1 MLKSCFLIVSFCMA
15 CCTMCFAQKQL
26 SEWIWNGTTESAHY
40 VSIADSAQVA
50 FDASKLPA
58 QLGMEDN
65 SELRLLHAETDP
77 LGFTHYRYRQ
87 TYLGVPVE
95 HTMYIVHVKAGKIAG
110 LSGNLLKGFGV
121 DLQRR
126 SAALLSGEAARTT
139 ALEAVKATAYQTDP
153 DPIHST
159 TLSPELVW
167 YCESRLHNPRQ
178 LQLAYKVDVYAIEPL
193 SREWIFVNA
202 MTGAILGR
210 EDRLHSIDATGTA
223 ATAYSGSVTIHSDL
237 DNGIY
242 KLHDLTRGQGIFTL
256 SQGGDDYTSNSANW
270 TLTGFNQYA
279 LDVHYGMA
287 ATYDYYF
294 TKFGRNSLDNAGLP
308 LYGYLKSSVVDNA
321 LWNGTSM
328 IYGKTSANS
337 SGVATIDICGHEL
350 THGITQYTCALQY
363 FNESGAIN
371 ESLSD
376 ILGKSVQF
384 FQKPSDINWVIGN
397 DMDWL
402 IRDLSDPN
410 QYGQPDTY
418 LGTYWWT
425 SSSDNY
431 GVHFNSGIGNFMFY
445 LLVNGGSGTNDNGD
459 TYHVDAIG
467 QAKAEQIIYRSQTV
481 YLFNLAQYSDWRI
494 ACINAATDL
503 YGAASDVVT
512 QVKNAWYAVGIGAP
526 GNAQPSNTC
535 NKPPSLSSSAITSS
549 SATVSWGSVFGSI
562 GYNIQYKPYVGTQW
576 TTVTGL
582 PLLTSKTLNGL
593 AWGTIYNYRVQTKCL
608 GGFSQYSTDK
618 VFTTSSQGEV
628 YCKSNGNNNAI
639 YEYIDYVNI
648 GNISRAY
655 AYPDAGGYYNATSL
669 STTVNKGAAYQLTLS
684 AGFNG
689 FMEADAYPE
698 NWAVF
703 VDWNIDGDFADAG
716 ETALT
721 TNTTDAGN
729 KTVTLAIPYT
739 AATGSTRM
747 RVSMNY
753 DATPTACGA
762 FNYGEVEDYT
772 LQLQEPL
779 CSETFEPNN
788 AKGNAKSIATN
799 ADVLSQISSA
809 ADEDWFAFSNS
820 AAASNIKVKLSTL
833 PANYNL
839 KFYDVNDNFVT
850 ESKKGGTTNE
860 SVIFNT
866 SVVGTYKV
874 KVYGKNGAF
883 SNSQCYTINAKISAS
898 PFKLEEEEPIAS
910 TEPLVTLYPNPAATQ
925 LNVSIKGSGGESILI
940 VMTNTLGQVMLQQ
953 EAGDTEAT
961 IQLALDNFPEG
972 IYFVQLL
979 GKKWRAVERLEILR

>member
-1 MLKSCFLIVSFCMA
+1 MLKSGFLIVSFCMS
-15 CCTMCFAQKQL
+15 CCTLCFAQKQL
-26 SEWIWNGTTESAHY
+26 SEWIWNETTESVHY
-40 VSIADSAQVA
+40 VSIADSAQLV
-50 FDASKLPA
+50 FDATKLPA
-58 QLGMEDN
+58 EFGMEDN
-65 SELRLLHAETDP
+65 SDLRLLRAEKDP

-87 TYLGVPVE
+87 TYLGIPVE
-95 HTMYIVHVKAGKIAG
+95 HTMYIVHVRSGKITG
-110 LSGNLLKGFGV
+110 LSGNLLKGFGA
-121 DLQRR
+121 DLQKR
-126 SAALLSGEAARTT
+126 STALLSVEAAKTT
-139 ALEAVKATAYQTDP
+139 ALEAVKATTYQTNP
-153 DPIHST
+153 DPINST
-159 TLSPELVW
+159 ALSPELVW
-167 YCESRLHNPRQ
+167 YCEGHVYNPRQ

-193 SREWIFVNA
+193 SREWIFVDA
-202 MTGAILGR
+202 LTGAILGK
-210 EDRLHSIDATGTA
+210 EDRLHTMDATGTA
-223 ATAYSGSVTIHSDL
+223 ATAYSGSVTIHCDL
-237 DNGIY
+237 DSGIY

-256 SQGGDDYTSNSANW
+256 TQGGADYTSTSANW
-270 TLTGFNQYA
+270 TLTGFSQYA
-279 LDVHYGMA
+279 LDVHFGMA

-321 LWNGTSM
+321 KWDGSSM
-328 IYGKTSANS
+328 IYGKRSANS
-337 SGVATIDICGHEL
+337 YGITTIDVCGHEL

-363 FNESGAIN
+363 SHESGAIN

-384 FQKPSDINWVIGN
+384 YQKPFDINWVIGN

-402 IRDLSDPN
+402 VRDLSDPN
-410 QYGQPDTY
+410 LYGQPDTY

-425 SSSDNY
+425 SSLDNY
-431 GVHFNSGIGNFMFY
+431 GVHFNSGVGNFMFY

-459 TYHVDAIG
+459 IYHVDAIG

-481 YLFNLAQYSDWRI
+481 YLFNLAQYSDWRV

-503 YGAASDVVT
+503 YGAASDAVT
-512 QVKNAWYAVGIGAP
+512 QVKNAWYAVGIGAA
-526 GNAQPSNTC
+526 GNAQPSNAC
-535 NKPPSLSSSAITSS
+535 NKPTSLSSSAITSS

-582 PLLTSKTLNGL
+582 PVQTTKTLNGL

-648 GNISRAY
+648 GTINRDY
-655 AYPDAGGYYNATSL
+655 AYPDAGGYYNATTQ
-669 STTVNKGAAYQLTLS
+669 STAVNKGSAYPLTIS

-716 ETALT
+716 ETAIT

-729 KTVTLAIPYT
+729 KTVTLSVPYT

-753 DATPTACGA
+753 DATPAACGT
-762 FNYGEVEDYT
+762 FNNGEVEDYT
-772 LQLQEPL
+772 LQVQEPL
-779 CSETFEPNN
+779 CAETFEPNN
-788 AKGNAKSIATN
+788 AKGNAKSIVTN
-799 ADVLSQISSA
+799 ADILSQISSA

-820 AAASNIKVKLSTL
+820 AEAGNIKVKLSTL

-866 SVVGTYKV
+866 NVVGTYKV

-883 SNSQCYTINAKISAS
+883 SNSQCYTINAKISAA
-898 PFKLEEEEPIAS
+898 PFRLEEDEALANIEPV
-910 TEPLVTLYPNPAATQ
+910 VTLYPNPASTK
-925 LNVSIKGSGGESILI
+925 LNVSVKGLGEGI
-940 VMTNTLGQVMLQQ
+940 VIVITNTLGQVLVEQ
-953 EAGDTEAT
+953 EAGDTDAT
-961 IQLALDNFPEG
+961 IQMDLNDFPEG

-979 GKKWRAVERLEILR
+979 GEKWRAVERLEIMR